1 MRNSLLL
8 LCLLGGLCL
17 AQEPIAPHSAIEP
30 PAAKAAASLTASTK
44 ASPPDLLTTGEKSDW
59 NLTAPYAEA
68 VEISHKLEMASNQV
82 KVLNIGTTPEGRTMI
97 ALVVSKDHAF
107 TPEAAARTN
116 KVVIMIQ
123 SGIHAG
129 EIEGK
134 DTVLMLVRDMTVT
147 KKYAAWLDKAIFVVI
162 PVFNVDGHEYFSPYN
177 RPQQNGPRDTGLRNT
192 AQRLNLNRDYIKAD
206 TPEMRSW
213 LHIFNTWNPDFHIDN
228 HVTDG
233 SDMQYDVTWD
243 MARNQDI
250 AEPAGA
256 WVREKFIPELDRRM
270 AADGHLVAPYGALR
284 GGANGR
290 EFFMEVFSPRYSHL
304 YVALENRPSL
314 LVETHSLK
322 AARTRAWAN
331 YDIMRHSIDTILLD
345 PEALRK
351 AVREA
356 DKEMAVRAGDRSAPP
371 VYLAGTVS
379 TAKSRPLVYHAL
391 KQGQVASE
399 ITGAMTNR
407 YLAEPDDI
415 QTVIHD
421 QIDTTVEAQMPL
433 GYLIP
438 PAWKQIADLLAL
450 HGVEM
455 ERTLKPL
462 TQEFETYR
470 FSGIT
475 WSNGPQEGHITLA
488 NFDARLVKE
497 TMTIPKGSYWVP
509 MKQRRARLILATL
522 EPQAPDSFAR
532 WGLMYSVFEG
542 VGGRGGGGRGG
553 GRGGAAAGAPPVA
566 EYLSEP
572 IARKTMADNP
582 DLAKEFLA
590 KVASDP
596 AFAADRTAR
605 LQWWYQHSK
614 YEPSDNGR
622 YPIVR
627 VWEKNW

>member
-1 MRNSLLL
+1 
-8 LCLLGGLCL
+8 
-17 AQEPIAPHSAIEP
+17 
-30 PAAKAAASLTASTK
+30 
-44 ASPPDLLTTGEKSDW
+44 
-59 NLTAPYAEA
+59 
-68 VEISHKLEMASNQV
+68 V
-82 KVLNIGTTPEGRTMI
+82 KVLDIGTTPEGRTMI

-147 KKYAAWLDKAIFVVI
+147 RKYAAWLDKAIFVII
-162 PVFNVDGHEYFSPYN
+162 PVFNVDGHEYFSAYN

-206 TPEMRSW
+206 TPEMRAW

-256 WVREKFIPELDRRM
+256 WVREKFIPELDKRM

-284 GGANGR
+284 GAGNSR

-304 YVALENRPSL
+304 YVALQDRPSL

-351 AVREA
+351 AVRDA
-356 DKEMAVRAGDRSAPP
+356 DKEMAARAGDRSAPP

-379 TAKSRPLVYHAL
+379 TAKSRPLVYLAL

-399 ITGAMTNR
+399 VTGAMTNR
-407 YLAEPDDI
+407 YLAEPDNI

-421 QIDTTVEAQMPL
+421 QIDTTLEAQMPL

-438 PAWKQIADLLAL
+438 AAWKQIADLLAL

-455 ERTLKPL
+455 ERTPKPL
-462 TQEFETYR
+462 TGEFETYR
-470 FSGIT
+470 FSAIT
-475 WSNGPQEGHITLA
+475 WTGGPQEGHIMLG

-497 TMTIPKGSYWVP
+497 KMTLPQGSYWVP

-532 WGLMYSVFEG
+532 WGLMYPVFE
-542 VGGRGGGGRGG
+542 GGGGRGG
-553 GRGGAAAGAPPVA
+553 RGGAPA

-582 DLAKEFLA
+582 ELAKEFLA
-590 KVASDP
+590 KVASDT
-596 AFAADRTAR
+596 AFAGDRTAR

>member
-1 MRNSLLL
+1 MLRSTAL
-8 LCLLGGLCL
+8 LCAFCVFCF

-30 PAAKAAASLTASTK
+30 PAAKAAASLAASTK
-44 ASPPDLLTTGEKSDW
+44 ASPQDLLTTGEKSDW
-59 NLTAPYAEA
+59 NLTAPYAEC
-68 VEISHKLEMASNQV
+68 VEISHRLEKASNQV

-147 KKYAAWLDKAIFVVI
+147 RKYAAWLDKAIFVII
-162 PVFNVDGHEYFSPYN
+162 PVFNVDGHEHFSAYN

-206 TPEMRSW
+206 TPEMRAW
-213 LHIFNTWNPDFHIDN
+213 LRIFNAWNPDFHIDN

-250 AEPAGA
+250 AEPTGA
-256 WVREKFIPELDRRM
+256 WVRDKFIPELDKRM
-270 AADGHLVAPYGALR
+270 ADDGHLVAPYGALR
-284 GGANGR
+284 GTGSNR

-304 YVALENRPSL
+304 YVALRDRPSL

-331 YDIMRHSIDTILLD
+331 YDIMRHSIETILLD
-345 PEALRK
+345 PAALRK
-351 AVREA
+351 AVRDA
-356 DKEMAVRAGDRSAPP
+356 DAQMAARAGDRSAPP

-379 TAKSRPLVYHAL
+379 SSKSRPLVYRAL
-391 KQGQVASE
+391 KQGQVPSE
-399 ITGAMTNR
+399 VTGTMSMR
-407 YLAEPDDI
+407 YLAEPDNI

-421 QIDTTVEAQMPL
+421 QIDTTLEAQMPL

-438 PAWKQIADLLAL
+438 SAWKQIADLLAL

-455 ERTLKPL
+455 ERTTKPL

-470 FSGIT
+470 FSGVK
-475 WSNGPQEGHITLA
+475 WANGPLEGHIMLA
-488 NFDARLVKE
+488 DFDARLVKE
-497 TMTIPKGSYWVP
+497 NLTIPEGSYWVP
-509 MKQRRARLILATL
+509 MKQSRARLILATL

-532 WGLMYSVFEG
+532 WGLMYQVFE
-542 VGGRGGGGRGG
+542 GGGRGG
-553 GRGGAAAGAPPVA
+553 RGGAGRGGAVPESVMPG

-572 IARKTMADNP
+572 IARKTMADSP
-582 DLAKEFLA
+582 ELAKEFQA

-596 AFAADRTAR
+596 TFAADRTAR

-627 VWEKNW
+627 VWQKNW